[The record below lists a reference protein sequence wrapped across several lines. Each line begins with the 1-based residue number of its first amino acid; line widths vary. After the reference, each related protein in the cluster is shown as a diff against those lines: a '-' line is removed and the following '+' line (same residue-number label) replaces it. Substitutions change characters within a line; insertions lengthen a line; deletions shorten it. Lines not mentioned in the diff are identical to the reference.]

1 MKKTILLSLMAS
13 SLLAEDDGVFM
24 SVGYQIGE
32 AAQMVKNTGEIQ
44 KVSNAYENLNNL
56 LTRYNELKQTASST
70 NSSTAQA
77 VDNLKESASRLKT
90 TPNTANQAVSSAL
103 SSAVAMWQVI
113 ASNLANNS
121 LPTDKY
127 NEINT
132 ISQSLQNTLEN
143 KNTAN
148 NNITIENDY
157 EQLLTQAS
165 TIISTL
171 QSQCPGIDGGNGKP
185 WGINASGNACN
196 IFGSTFSAI
205 NSMINSAKKAAEQAR
220 RTAPE
225 GPNQQSAFN
234 SMINSAKK
242 AAEQARRTA
251 PEGPNQQSAFTDADF
266 TKNLNQVSSVINDT
280 ISYLKGDNLATIYN
294 TLQKTPDSKG
304 FHSLVSRSSYSYS
317 LNETKYSE
325 FQTTTK
331 EFGHNPFR
339 SVGLINSQSNNGAM
353 NGVGV
358 QLGYKQFFGKN
369 KFFGIR
375 YYAFFDYNHAYIKSN
390 FFNSASNVFTYGA
403 GSDLLLN
410 FINGGSDKNRKVSF
424 GIFGGI
430 ALAGTTWLNNQSAN
444 LKITNS
450 AYSAKINNTNFQFL
464 FNTGLRLQGIHHGV
478 ELGVKI
484 PTINTNYYSF
494 MGAKLAFRRLY
505 SVYFNYVLAY

>member
-13 SLLAEDDGVFM
+13 FLLAEDDGVFM

-32 AAQMVKNTGEIQ
+32 AVQQVKNTGEIQ

-56 LTRYNELKQTASST
+56 LTRYNELKQTASNT
-70 NSSTAQA
+70 DSSTAQA
-77 VDNLKESASRLKT
+77 INNLKESAKRLKT

-103 SSAVAMWQVI
+103 SSAVGMWQVI
-113 ASNLANNS
+113 ASNLANGTLS
-121 LPTDKY
+121 TSEYEKLKAT
-127 NEINT
+127 
-132 ISQSLQNTLEN
+132 SQLLQNTLEN

-148 NNITIENDY
+148 NNTTIDNDASK
-157 EQLLTQAS
+157 LLDDAK

-185 WGINASGNACN
+185 WGINANGNACN
-196 IFGSTFSAI
+196 IFGNTFNAI
-205 NSMINSAKKAAEQAR
+205 NSMIDSAKKAAEQFR
-220 RTAPE
+220 RTDPSQS
-225 GPNQQSAFN
+225 NQNHQNASPIIDDN
-234 SMINSAKK
+234 
-242 AAEQARRTA
+242 
-251 PEGPNQQSAFTDADF
+251 FTQ
-266 TKNLNQVSSVINDT
+266 NLNQVSSVIEKT

-304 FHSLVSRSSYSYS
+304 FQSLVSRSSYSYS
-317 LNETKYSE
+317 LNQTQYSQ

-358 QLGYKQFFGKN
+358 QLGYKQFFGQN

-410 FINGGSDKNRKVSF
+410 FINGGSDKNRKISF

-494 MGAKLAFRRLY
+494 MGAKLAYRRLY

>member
-13 SLLAEDDGVFM
+13 SLFAEDDGVFM

-32 AAQMVKNTGEIQ
+32 AVQQVKNTGEIQ

-56 LTRYNELKQTASST
+56 LTRYNELKQTASNT
-70 NSSTAQA
+70 DSSTTQA
-77 VDNLKESASRLKT
+77 IDNLKESASRLKT

-103 SSAVAMWQVI
+103 SSAVGMWQVI
-113 ASNLANNS
+113 ASNLAS
-121 LPTDKY
+121 GTLPTDKY
-127 NEINT
+127 NQINA
-132 ISQSLQNTLEN
+132 ISQLLQNTLEN
-143 KNTAN
+143 KNN
-148 NNITIENDY
+148 NLTIANDY
-157 EQLLTQAS
+157 EHLLTQAS
-165 TIISTL
+165 AIISTL
-171 QSQCPGIDGGNGKP
+171 QSQCPSVDGGNGKP

-196 IFGSTFSAI
+196 IFGNTFNAI
-205 NSMINSAKKAAEQAR
+205 NSMIDRAKKAAEQFR
-220 RTAPE
+220 RTDPTSQ
-225 GPNQQSAFN
+225 PNQ
-234 SMINSAKK
+234 
-242 AAEQARRTA
+242 
-251 PEGPNQQSAFTDADF
+251 PNAFTDADF
-266 TKNLNQVSSVINDT
+266 NKNLNQVSSVINDT
-280 ISYLKGDNLATIYN
+280 ISYLKGDNLETIYN
-294 TLQKTPDSKG
+294 TIQKTPGSKG

-317 LNETKYSE
+317 LNETQYSQ

-375 YYAFFDYNHAYIKSN
+375 YYGFFDYNYAYIKSN

-430 ALAGTTWLNNQSAN
+430 ALAGTTWLNSQLVN
-444 LKITNS
+444 LKTTTSIYN
-450 AYSAKINNTNFQFL
+450 AKINNTNFQFL

-494 MGAKLAFRRLY
+494 MGAKLAYRRLY

>member
-1 MKKTILLSLMAS
+1 
-13 SLLAEDDGVFM
+13 M

-32 AAQMVKNTGEIQ
+32 AVQQVKNTGEIQ

-56 LTRYNELKQTASST
+56 LTRYNELKQTASNT
-70 NSSTAQA
+70 DSSTAQA
-77 VDNLKESASRLKT
+77 IDNLKESANRLKT
-90 TPNTANQAVSSAL
+90 TPNSANQAVSSAL

-121 LPTDKY
+121 LPTNEY
-127 NEINT
+127 NKINA

-148 NNITIENDY
+148 NNTTIENDY
-157 EQLLTQAS
+157 DHLLTQAS
-165 TIISTL
+165 TIINTL

-196 IFGSTFSAI
+196 IFGNTFSAI
-205 NSMINSAKKAAEQAR
+205 NSMIDSAKKAAKQFR
-220 RTAPE
+220 RTDPSQ
-225 GPNQQSAFN
+225 PNQ
-234 SMINSAKK
+234 
-242 AAEQARRTA
+242 
-251 PEGPNQQSAFTDADF
+251 PNTFTDADF
-266 TKNLNQVSSVINDT
+266 NKNLNQVSSVINDT
-280 ISYLKGDNLATIYN
+280 ISYLKGENLATIYN
-294 TLQKTPDSKG
+294 TLQKTPGSKG
-304 FHSLVSRSSYSYS
+304 FQSLVSRSSYSYS
-317 LNETKYSE
+317 LNETQYSE

-331 EFGHNPFR
+331 EFGNNPFR

-410 FINGGSDKNRKVSF
+410 LINGGSNQNRKISF

-430 ALAGTTWLNNQSAN
+430 ALAGTTWLNSQFVN
-444 LKITNS
+444 LKTTTSIYN
-450 AYSAKINNTNFQFL
+450 AKINNTNFQFL

>member
-1 MKKTILLSLMAS
+1 MKKTILLPLMAS
-13 SLLAEDDGVFM
+13 SLLAENDGVFM

-32 AAQMVKNTGEIQ
+32 AVQQVKNTGEIQ

-56 LTRYNELKQTASST
+56 LTRYNELKQTASNT
-70 NSSTAQA
+70 DSSTTQA
-77 VDNLKESASRLKT
+77 IDNLKESASRLKT
-90 TPNTANQAVSSAL
+90 TPNSANQAVSQAL
-103 SSAVAMWQVI
+103 SSAVGMWQVI

-121 LPTDKY
+121 LSTSEY
-127 NEINT
+127 NKINA
-132 ISQSLQNTLEN
+132 ISQLLQNTLEN
-143 KNTAN
+143 KDN
-148 NNITIENDY
+148 NLTIANDY
-157 EQLLTQAS
+157 DQLLTQAS

-185 WGINASGNACN
+185 WGINASGNACA
-196 IFGSTFSAI
+196 IFGNTFNAI
-205 NSMINSAKKAAEQAR
+205 NSMIDSAKKAAEQAR
-220 RTAPE
+220 RTDPE
-225 GPNQQSAFN
+225 NPNQ
-234 SMINSAKK
+234 
-242 AAEQARRTA
+242 
-251 PEGPNQQSAFTDADF
+251 PNAFTNADF
-266 TKNLNQVSSVINDT
+266 NKNLNQVSSVINDT
-280 ISYLKGDNLATIYN
+280 ISYLKGDNLETIYN
-294 TLQKTPDSKG
+294 TLQKTPNSKG

-317 LNETKYSE
+317 LNETQYSQ

-410 FINGGSDKNRKVSF
+410 FINGGSDKNRKISF

-430 ALAGTTWLNNQSAN
+430 ALAGTTWLNSQFMN
-444 LKITNS
+444 LKTTTSIYN
-450 AYSAKINNTNFQFL
+450 AKINNTNFQFL
-464 FNTGLRLQGIHHGV
+464 FNTGLRLQGIHHGI

-494 MGAKLAFRRLY
+494 MGAKLAYRRLY

>member
-1 MKKTILLSLMAS
+1 MKKTILLSLMVS
-13 SLLAEDDGVFM
+13 SLLAENDGVFM

-32 AAQMVKNTGEIQ
+32 AVQQVKNTGEIQ

-56 LTRYNELKQTASST
+56 LTRYNELKQTASNT
-70 NSSTAQA
+70 DSSTAQA
-77 VDNLKESASRLKT
+77 IDNLKESASRLKT
-90 TPNTANQAVSSAL
+90 TPNSANQAVSSAL
-103 SSAVAMWQVI
+103 SSAVGMWQVI

-127 NEINT
+127 NEINA
-132 ISQSLQNTLEN
+132 ISQLLQNTLE
-143 KNTAN
+143 KNN
-148 NNITIENDY
+148 DLKIENDY
-157 EQLLTQAS
+157 DQLLTQAS
-165 TIISTL
+165 TIITTL

-185 WGINASGNACN
+185 WGINASGNACA
-196 IFGSTFSAI
+196 IFGNTFNAI
-205 NSMINSAKKAAEQAR
+205 NSMISSAKKAAADAR

-225 GPNQQSAFN
+225 GPNQPSAFN
-234 SMINSAKK
+234 N
-242 AAEQARRTA
+242 
-251 PEGPNQQSAFTDADF
+251 ADF
-266 TKNLNQVSSVINDT
+266 NKNLNQVSSVINDT
-280 ISYLKGDNLATIYN
+280 ISYLKGDNLETIYN

-317 LNETKYSE
+317 LNETQYSQ

-430 ALAGTTWLNNQSAN
+430 ALAGTTWLNSQLVN
-444 LKITNS
+444 LKTTTSIYN
-450 AYSAKINNTNFQFL
+450 AKINNTNFQFL

-494 MGAKLAFRRLY
+494 MGAKLAYRRLY

>member
-13 SLLAEDDGVFM
+13 SLLAENDGVFM

-32 AAQMVKNTGEIQ
+32 AVQQVKNTGEIQ

-56 LTRYNELKQTASST
+56 LTRYNELKQTASNT
-70 NSSTAQA
+70 DSSTAQA
-77 VDNLKESASRLKT
+77 IDNLKESANRLKT

-103 SSAVAMWQVI
+103 SSAVGMWQVV
-113 ASNLANNS
+113 ASNLAS
-121 LPTDKY
+121 GALPTDKY
-127 NEINT
+127 NQINA
-132 ISQSLQNTLEN
+132 ISQLLQNTLEN
-143 KNTAN
+143 KNN
-148 NNITIENDY
+148 DLKIENDY
-157 EQLLTQAS
+157 EHLLTQAS
-165 TIISTL
+165 TIINTL

-185 WGINASGNACN
+185 WGINASGNACA
-196 IFGSTFSAI
+196 IFGNTFSAI
-205 NSMINSAKKAAEQAR
+205 NSMIDSAKKAAEESR
-220 RTAPE
+220 RTSPE
-225 GPNQQSAFN
+225 GPNQ
-234 SMINSAKK
+234 
-242 AAEQARRTA
+242 
-251 PEGPNQQSAFTDADF
+251 PNAFTNADF
-266 TKNLNQVSSVINDT
+266 NKNLNQVSSVINDT

-304 FHSLVSRSSYSYS
+304 FQSLVSRSSYSYS
-317 LNETKYSE
+317 LNETQYSQ

-430 ALAGTTWLNNQSAN
+430 ALAGTTWLNSQFMN
-444 LKITNS
+444 LKTTTSIYN
-450 AYSAKINNTNFQFL
+450 AKINNTNFQFL

-494 MGAKLAFRRLY
+494 MGAKLAYRRLY

>member
-13 SLLAEDDGVFM
+13 SLLAENDGVFM

-32 AAQMVKNTGEIQ
+32 AVQQVKNTGEIQ

-56 LTRYNELKQTASST
+56 LTRYNELKQTASNT

-77 VDNLKESASRLKT
+77 INNLKESASRLKT
-90 TPNTANQAVSSAL
+90 TPNSANQAVFSAL
-103 SSAVAMWQVI
+103 SSAVGMWQVI

-121 LPTDKY
+121 LSTDKY
-127 NEINT
+127 NQINA
-132 ISQSLQNTLEN
+132 ISQLLQNTLEN
-143 KNTAN
+143 KNN
-148 NNITIENDY
+148 DLKIENDY
-157 EQLLTQAS
+157 DHLLGQAS
-165 TIISTL
+165 TIITTL

-185 WGINASGNACN
+185 WGINASGNACT
-196 IFGSTFSAI
+196 IFGNTFNAI
-205 NSMINSAKKAAEQAR
+205 TSMIDSAKKAAAESR
-220 RTAPE
+220 RTDPSQGA
-225 GPNQQSAFN
+225 NQ
-234 SMINSAKK
+234 
-242 AAEQARRTA
+242 
-251 PEGPNQQSAFTDADF
+251 PSAFTNADF

-317 LNETKYSE
+317 LNETQYSE

-430 ALAGTTWLNNQSAN
+430 ALAGTTWLNSQFMN
-444 LKITNS
+444 LKTTTS
-450 AYSAKINNTNFQFL
+450 AYNAKINNTNFQFL

>member
-13 SLLAEDDGVFM
+13 SLLAENDGVFM

-32 AAQMVKNTGEIQ
+32 AVQQVKNTGEIQ

-56 LTRYNELKQTASST
+56 LTRYNELKQTASNT
-70 NSSTAQA
+70 NSSTTQA
-77 VDNLKESASRLKT
+77 IDNLKESASRLKT

-103 SSAVAMWQVI
+103 SSAVGMWQVV

-121 LPTDKY
+121 LSTSEY
-127 NEINT
+127 NKINA
-132 ISQSLQNTLEN
+132 ISQLLQNTLEN
-143 KNTAN
+143 KNN
-148 NNITIENDY
+148 ELTIGNDY
-157 EQLLTQAS
+157 DQLLTQAS
-165 TIISTL
+165 TIINTL

-185 WGINASGNACN
+185 WGINASGNACA
-196 IFGSTFSAI
+196 IFGNTFNAI
-205 NSMINSAKKAAEQAR
+205 NSMIDSAKKAAADAR
-220 RTAPE
+220 RTDQSQ
-225 GPNQQSAFN
+225 PNQ
-234 SMINSAKK
+234 
-242 AAEQARRTA
+242 
-251 PEGPNQQSAFTDADF
+251 PNAFTNADF
-266 TKNLNQVSSVINDT
+266 NKNLNQVSSVINDT
-280 ISYLKGDNLATIYN
+280 ISYLKGDNLETIYN
-294 TLQKTPDSKG
+294 TIQKTPGSKG
-304 FHSLVSRSSYSYS
+304 FQSLVSRSSYSYS
-317 LNETKYSE
+317 LNETQYSQ

-464 FNTGLRLQGIHHGV
+464 FNTGLRLQGIHHGI

-494 MGAKLAFRRLY
+494 MGAKLAYRRLY
-505 SVYFNYVLAY
+505 SLYLNYVLAY

>member
-1 MKKTILLSLMAS
+1 MKKTILLSLMIS
-13 SLLAEDDGVFM
+13 SLFAEDDGAYM

-32 AAQMVKNTGEIQ
+32 AVQQVKNTGEIQ

-56 LTRYNELKQTASST
+56 LTRYNELKQTASNTDSST
-70 NSSTAQA
+70 NQA
-77 VDNLKESASRLKT
+77 IDNLKESASRLKT
-90 TPNTANQAVSSAL
+90 TPNSTNQAVSSAL
-103 SSAVAMWQVI
+103 SSAVGMWQVI

-121 LPTDKY
+121 LSTSEYEKLKA
-127 NEINT
+127 T
-132 ISQSLQNTLEN
+132 SQLLQNTLEN
-143 KNTAN
+143 KNN
-148 NNITIENDY
+148 DLKIENDY
-157 EQLLTQAS
+157 DQLLTQAS

-185 WGINASGNACN
+185 WGINASGNACT
-196 IFGSTFSAI
+196 IFGSTFNAI
-205 NSMINSAKKAAEQAR
+205 NSMIDSAKKAAEQAR
-220 RTAPE
+220 RTDPE
-225 GPNQQSAFN
+225 GPNQPSAFN
-234 SMINSAKK
+234 N
-242 AAEQARRTA
+242 
-251 PEGPNQQSAFTDADF
+251 ADF

-317 LNETKYSE
+317 LNETQYSQ

-375 YYAFFDYNHAYIKSN
+375 YYGFFDYNYAYIKSN

-464 FNTGLRLQGIHHGV
+464 FNTGLRLQGIHHGI

-494 MGAKLAFRRLY
+494 MGAKLAYRRLY
-505 SVYFNYVLAY
+505 SLYLNYVLAY

>member
-1 MKKTILLSLMAS
+1 MKKTVLLSLMAS
-13 SLLAEDDGVFM
+13 SLFAEDDGAYM

-32 AAQMVKNTGEIQ
+32 AVQQVKNTGEIQ

-56 LTRYNELKQTASST
+56 LTRYNELKQTASNT
-70 NSSTAQA
+70 DSSTTQA
-77 VDNLKESASRLKT
+77 INNLKESASRLKT
-90 TPNTANQAVSSAL
+90 TPNSANQAVSSAL
-103 SSAVAMWQVI
+103 SSAVGMWQVI
-113 ASNLANNS
+113 ASNLAS
-121 LPTDKY
+121 GTLPTDKY
-127 NEINT
+127 NQINA
-132 ISQSLQNTLEN
+132 ISQLLQNTLEN
-143 KNTAN
+143 KNN
-148 NNITIENDY
+148 NLTIANDY
-157 EQLLTQAS
+157 EHLLSQAK
-165 TIISTL
+165 TIINTL

-196 IFGSTFSAI
+196 IFGNTFNAI
-205 NSMINSAKKAAEQAR
+205 NSMIDSAKKAAEEFR
-220 RTAPE
+220 RTDPSQGA
-225 GPNQQSAFN
+225 NQ
-234 SMINSAKK
+234 
-242 AAEQARRTA
+242 
-251 PEGPNQQSAFTDADF
+251 PSAFTNADF
-266 TKNLNQVSSVINDT
+266 NKNLNQVSSVINDT
-280 ISYLKGDNLATIYN
+280 ISYLKGDNLETIYN
-294 TLQKTPDSKG
+294 TLQKTPNSKG
-304 FHSLVSRSSYSYS
+304 FQSLVSRSSYSYS
-317 LNETKYSE
+317 LNETQYSQ

-430 ALAGTTWLNNQSAN
+430 ALAGTTWLNSQFMN
-444 LKITNS
+444 LKTTTSIYN
-450 AYSAKINNTNFQFL
+450 AKINNTNFQFL

-494 MGAKLAFRRLY
+494 MGAKLAYRRLY

>member
-13 SLLAEDDGVFM
+13 SLFAEDDGAYM

-56 LTRYNELKQTASST
+56 LTRYNELKQTASNT
-70 NSSTAQA
+70 DSSTAQA
-77 VDNLKESASRLKT
+77 IDNLKESASRLKT

-103 SSAVAMWQVI
+103 SSAVGMWQVI
-113 ASNLANNS
+113 ASNLAS
-121 LPTDKY
+121 GTLPTDKY
-127 NEINT
+127 NQINA
-132 ISQSLQNTLEN
+132 ISQLLQNTLEN
-143 KNTAN
+143 KNN
-148 NNITIENDY
+148 DLKIDNDY
-157 EQLLTQAS
+157 DHLLTQAS
-165 TIISTL
+165 IIINTL

-196 IFGSTFSAI
+196 IFGNTFNAI
-205 NSMINSAKKAAEQAR
+205 TSMIDSAKKAAADAR

-234 SMINSAKK
+234 N
-242 AAEQARRTA
+242 
-251 PEGPNQQSAFTDADF
+251 ADF

-280 ISYLKGDNLATIYN
+280 ISYLKGDNLETIYN
-294 TLQKTPDSKG
+294 TIQKTPNSKG
-304 FHSLVSRSSYSYS
+304 FQSLVSRSSYSYS
-317 LNETKYSE
+317 LNETQYSQ

-375 YYAFFDYNHAYIKSN
+375 YYGFFDYNYAYIKSN
-390 FFNSASNVFTYGA
+390 FFNSASNVFTYGV

-410 FINGGSDKNRKVSF
+410 FINGGSDRNRKVSF

-450 AYSAKINNTNFQFL
+450 TYSAKINNTNFQFL

-494 MGAKLAFRRLY
+494 MGAKLAYRRLY
-505 SVYFNYVLAY
+505 SLYLNYVLAY

>member
-1 MKKTILLSLMAS
+1 MKKTILLPLMVS
-13 SLLAEDDGVFM
+13 SLLAENDGVFM

-32 AAQMVKNTGEIQ
+32 AVQQVKNTGEIQ

-56 LTRYNELKQTASST
+56 LTRYNELKQTASNT

-77 VDNLKESASRLKT
+77 IDNLKESASRLKT
-90 TPNTANQAVSSAL
+90 TPNSANQAVSSAL
-103 SSAVAMWQVI
+103 SSAVGMWQVI
-113 ASNLANNS
+113 ASNLAS
-121 LPTDKY
+121 GTLPTNEYDK
-127 NEINT
+127 INA
-132 ISQSLQNTLEN
+132 ISQLLQNTLEN

-148 NNITIENDY
+148 NNTTIDNDASK
-157 EQLLTQAS
+157 LLDDAK

-196 IFGSTFSAI
+196 IFGNTFNAI
-205 NSMINSAKKAAEQAR
+205 NSMIDSAKKAAAEAR

-225 GPNQQSAFN
+225 GPNQ
-234 SMINSAKK
+234 
-242 AAEQARRTA
+242 
-251 PEGPNQQSAFTDADF
+251 PSAFTNADF
-266 TKNLNQVSSVINDT
+266 NKNLNQVSSVINNT
-280 ISYLKGDNLATIYN
+280 ISYLKGDNLETIYN

-317 LNETKYSE
+317 LNETQYSQ

-339 SVGLINSQSNNGAM
+339 SVGLINSQINNGAM

-494 MGAKLAFRRLY
+494 MGAKLAYRRLY

>member
-13 SLLAEDDGVFM
+13 SLLAENDGVFM

-32 AAQMVKNTGEIQ
+32 AVQQVKNTGEIQ

-56 LTRYNELKQTASST
+56 LTRYNELKQTASNT
-70 NSSTAQA
+70 NSSTTQA
-77 VDNLKESASRLKT
+77 IDNLKESASRLKT
-90 TPNTANQAVSSAL
+90 TPNSANQAVSSAL
-103 SSAVAMWQVI
+103 SSAVGMWQVI
-113 ASNLANNS
+113 ASNLAS
-121 LPTDKY
+121 GTLPTSEYDK
-127 NEINT
+127 INA
-132 ISQSLQNTLEN
+132 ISQLLQNTLEN

-148 NNITIENDY
+148 NNTTIDNDY
-157 EQLLTQAS
+157 EHLLTQAS

-185 WGINASGNACN
+185 WGINASGNACT
-196 IFGSTFSAI
+196 IFGSTFNAI
-205 NSMINSAKKAAEQAR
+205 NSMINSAKEAAEQAR

-225 GPNQQSAFN
+225 GPNQ
-234 SMINSAKK
+234 
-242 AAEQARRTA
+242 
-251 PEGPNQQSAFTDADF
+251 PSAFTNADF
-266 TKNLNQVSSVINDT
+266 TKNLNQVSSVIDDT

-317 LNETKYSE
+317 LNETQYSQ

-444 LKITNS
+444 LKTTTSIYN
-450 AYSAKINNTNFQFL
+450 AKINNTNFQFL

-494 MGAKLAFRRLY
+494 MGAKLAYRRLY
-505 SVYFNYVLAY
+505 SLYLNYVLAY

>member
-13 SLLAEDDGVFM
+13 SLLAENDGVFM

-32 AAQMVKNTGEIQ
+32 AVQQVKNTGEIQ

-56 LTRYNELKQTASST
+56 LTRYNELKQTASNT

-77 VDNLKESASRLKT
+77 IDNLKESASRLKT

-103 SSAVAMWQVI
+103 SSAVGMWQVV
-113 ASNLANNS
+113 ASNLAS
-121 LPTDKY
+121 GTLSTSEY
-127 NEINT
+127 NKINA
-132 ISQSLQNTLEN
+132 ISQLLQNTLEN
-143 KNTAN
+143 KNN
-148 NNITIENDY
+148 NLTIANDY
-157 EQLLTQAS
+157 DQLLTQAS
-165 TIISTL
+165 TIINTL
-171 QSQCPGIDGGNGKP
+171 QTQCPGIDGGNGKP
-185 WGINASGNACN
+185 WGINASGNACT
-196 IFGSTFSAI
+196 IFGNTFSTI
-205 NSMINSAKKAAEQAR
+205 NSMIDSAKKAAADAR
-220 RTAPE
+220 RTSPE
-225 GPNQQSAFN
+225 NPNQQN
-234 SMINSAKK
+234 
-242 AAEQARRTA
+242 
-251 PEGPNQQSAFTDADF
+251 AFTNADF
-266 TKNLNQVSSVINDT
+266 NKNLNQVSSVINDT

-317 LNETKYSE
+317 LNETQYSQ

-375 YYAFFDYNHAYIKSN
+375 YYGFFDYNHAYIKSN

-494 MGAKLAFRRLY
+494 MGAKLAYRRLY

>member
-1 MKKTILLSLMAS
+1 MKKTILLSLIYMAS

-44 KVSNAYENLNNL
+44 KISNAYENLNNL
-56 LTRYNELKQTASST
+56 LTRYNELKQTASNT

-77 VDNLKESASRLKT
+77 IDNLKESASRLKT
-90 TPNTANQAVSSAL
+90 APNTANQAVSSAL
-103 SSAVAMWQVI
+103 SSAVGMWQVI
-113 ASNLANNS
+113 ASNLANGT
-121 LPTDKY
+121 LPTSEYDK
-127 NEINT
+127 INT

-148 NNITIENDY
+148 NNTTIENDY

-165 TIISTL
+165 TIINTL
-171 QSQCPGIDGGNGKP
+171 QSQCPKIDGGNGKP

-196 IFGSTFSAI
+196 IFGNTFNAI
-205 NSMINSAKKAAEQAR
+205 TNMIDSAKKAATKSR
-220 RTAPE
+220 RTDPE
-225 GPNQQSAFN
+225 NPNKQNTFTNTDFN
-234 SMINSAKK
+234 
-242 AAEQARRTA
+242 
-251 PEGPNQQSAFTDADF
+251 
-266 TKNLNQVSSVINDT
+266 KNLNQVSSVINNT
-280 ISYLKGDNLATIYN
+280 ISYLKGENLETIYN
-294 TLQKTPDSKG
+294 TLQKTPGSKG
-304 FHSLVSRSSYSYS
+304 FQSLVSRSSYSYS
-317 LNETKYSE
+317 LNETQYSE

-410 FINGGSDKNRKVSF
+410 FINGGSNQNRKISF

-430 ALAGTTWLNNQSAN
+430 ALAGTTWLNSQSVN
-444 LKITNS
+444 LKTTTSIYN
-450 AYSAKINNTNFQFL
+450 AKINNTNFQFL

>member
-44 KVSNAYENLNNL
+44 KISNAYENLNNL
-56 LTRYNELKQTASST
+56 LTRYNELKQTASNT
-70 NSSTAQA
+70 DSSTAQA
-77 VDNLKESASRLKT
+77 INNLKESANRLKT

-113 ASNLANNS
+113 ASNLANGTLS
-121 LPTDKY
+121 TSEY
-127 NEINT
+127 NKINA
-132 ISQSLQNTLEN
+132 ISQLLQNTLEN

-148 NNITIENDY
+148 NNTTIENDY
-157 EQLLTQAS
+157 DQLLTQAS

-171 QSQCPGIDGGNGKP
+171 QSQCPSVDGGNGKP

-196 IFGSTFSAI
+196 IFGNTFNAI
-205 NSMINSAKKAAEQAR
+205 TSMIDSAKKAAAESR
-220 RTAPE
+220 RTNDPSQ
-225 GPNQQSAFN
+225 G
-234 SMINSAKK
+234 
-242 AAEQARRTA
+242 T
-251 PEGPNQQSAFTDADF
+251 NQQSAFTDANF

-280 ISYLKGDNLATIYN
+280 ISYLKGENLETIYN
-294 TLQKTPDSKG
+294 TLQKTPGSKG
-304 FHSLVSRSSYSYS
+304 FQSLVSRSSYSYS

-331 EFGHNPFR
+331 EFGNNPFR

-430 ALAGTTWLNNQSAN
+430 ALAGTTWLNSQFMN
-444 LKITNS
+444 LKTTTSIYN
-450 AYSAKINNTNFQFL
+450 AKINNTNFQFL

>member
-1 MKKTILLSLMAS
+1 MKKTILLSLMVS
-13 SLLAEDDGVFM
+13 SLLAENDGVFM

-32 AAQMVKNTGEIQ
+32 AVQQVKNTGEIQ

-56 LTRYNELKQTASST
+56 LTRYNELKQTASNT
-70 NSSTAQA
+70 DSSTAQA
-77 VDNLKESASRLKT
+77 IDNLKESASRLKT
-90 TPNTANQAVSSAL
+90 TPNSANQAVSSAL
-103 SSAVAMWQVI
+103 SSAVGMWQVI

-127 NEINT
+127 NEINA
-132 ISQSLQNTLEN
+132 ISQLLQNTLE
-143 KNTAN
+143 KNN
-148 NNITIENDY
+148 DLKIENDY
-157 EQLLTQAS
+157 DQLLTQAS
-165 TIISTL
+165 TIITTL

-185 WGINASGNACN
+185 WGINASGNACA
-196 IFGSTFSAI
+196 IFGNTFNAI
-205 NSMINSAKKAAEQAR
+205 NSMISSAKKAAADAR

-225 GPNQQSAFN
+225 SPSQPSAFN
-234 SMINSAKK
+234 N
-242 AAEQARRTA
+242 
-251 PEGPNQQSAFTDADF
+251 ADF
-266 TKNLNQVSSVINDT
+266 NKNLNQVSSVINDT

-317 LNETKYSE
+317 LNETQYSE

-430 ALAGTTWLNNQSAN
+430 ALAGTTWLNSQFMN
-444 LKITNS
+444 LKTTTSIYN
-450 AYSAKINNTNFQFL
+450 AKINNTNFQFL
-464 FNTGLRLQGIHHGV
+464 FNTGLRLQGIHHGI

-494 MGAKLAFRRLY
+494 MGAKLAYRRLY

>member
-1 MKKTILLSLMAS
+1 MKKTILLSLMVS
-13 SLLAEDDGVFM
+13 SLLAENDGVFM

-32 AAQMVKNTGEIQ
+32 AVQQVKNTGEIQ

-56 LTRYNELKQTASST
+56 LTRYNELKQTASNT
-70 NSSTAQA
+70 NSSTTQA
-77 VDNLKESASRLKT
+77 IDNLKESASRLKT
-90 TPNTANQAVSSAL
+90 TPNSANQAVSSAL
-103 SSAVAMWQVI
+103 SSAVGMWQVI
-113 ASNLANNS
+113 ASNLAS
-121 LPTDKY
+121 GTLPTNEYDK
-127 NEINT
+127 INA
-132 ISQSLQNTLEN
+132 ISQLLQNTLEN
-143 KNTAN
+143 KNN
-148 NNITIENDY
+148 NLTIANDY
-157 EQLLTQAS
+157 DQLLTQAS
-165 TIISTL
+165 TIITTL

-196 IFGSTFSAI
+196 IFGNTFNAI
-205 NSMINSAKKAAEQAR
+205 NSMISSAKEAAAEAR

-225 GPNQQSAFN
+225 GPNQPSVFAN
-234 SMINSAKK
+234 
-242 AAEQARRTA
+242 
-251 PEGPNQQSAFTDADF
+251 ADF
-266 TKNLNQVSSVINDT
+266 NKNLNQVSSVINDT

-317 LNETKYSE
+317 LNETQYSE

-410 FINGGSDKNRKVSF
+410 FINGGSDKNRKISF

-430 ALAGTTWLNNQSAN
+430 ALAGTTWLNSQSAN

-494 MGAKLAFRRLY
+494 MGAKLAYRRLY

>member
-13 SLLAEDDGVFM
+13 SLFAENDGVFM

-32 AAQMVKNTGEIQ
+32 AVQQVKNTGEIQ

-56 LTRYNELKQTASST
+56 LTRYNELKQTASNT
-70 NSSTAQA
+70 NSSTTQA
-77 VDNLKESASRLKT
+77 IDNLKESASRLKT

-103 SSAVAMWQVI
+103 SSAVGMWQVI

-121 LPTDKY
+121 LSTSEYDK
-127 NEINT
+127 INA
-132 ISQSLQNTLEN
+132 ISQLLQNTLEN
-143 KNTAN
+143 KNN
-148 NNITIENDY
+148 DLKIENDY
-157 EQLLTQAS
+157 DQLLTQAS
-165 TIISTL
+165 TIITTL

-185 WGINASGNACN
+185 WGINASGNACA
-196 IFGSTFSAI
+196 IFGNTFNAI

-225 GPNQQSAFN
+225 GPNQQSAFTN
-234 SMINSAKK
+234 
-242 AAEQARRTA
+242 
-251 PEGPNQQSAFTDADF
+251 PDF

-280 ISYLKGDNLATIYN
+280 ISYLKGDNLETIYN

-304 FHSLVSRSSYSYS
+304 FQSLVSRSSYSYS
-317 LNETKYSE
+317 LNETQYSQ

-339 SVGLINSQSNNGAM
+339 SVGLINSQINNGAM

-410 FINGGSDKNRKVSF
+410 FINGGSDKNRKISF

-430 ALAGTTWLNNQSAN
+430 ALAGTTWLNSQFMN
-444 LKITNS
+444 LKTTTSIYN
-450 AYSAKINNTNFQFL
+450 AKINNTNFQFL

-494 MGAKLAFRRLY
+494 MGAKLAYRRLY

>member
-56 LTRYNELKQTASST
+56 LTRYNELKQTASNT

-77 VDNLKESASRLKT
+77 IDNLKESANRLKT

-113 ASNLANNS
+113 ASNLANGT
-121 LPTDKY
+121 LPTNKY

-148 NNITIENDY
+148 NNTTIENDY
-157 EQLLTQAS
+157 DQLLTQAS
-165 TIISTL
+165 TIINTL

-196 IFGSTFSAI
+196 IFGNTFNAI
-205 NSMINSAKKAAEQAR
+205 TSMINSAKEAAAQSR
-220 RTAPE
+220 RTDP
-225 GPNQQSAFN
+225 GNPNKQNTFTNTDFN
-234 SMINSAKK
+234 
-242 AAEQARRTA
+242 
-251 PEGPNQQSAFTDADF
+251 
-266 TKNLNQVSSVINDT
+266 KNLNQVSSVINDT
-280 ISYLKGDNLATIYN
+280 ISYLKGENLATIYN
-294 TLQKTPDSKG
+294 TLQKTPGSKG
-304 FHSLVSRSSYSYS
+304 FQSLVSRSSYSYS
-317 LNETKYSE
+317 LNETQYSE

-331 EFGHNPFR
+331 EFGNNPFR

-410 FINGGSDKNRKVSF
+410 FINGGSDKNRKISF

-430 ALAGTTWLNNQSAN
+430 ALAGTTWLNSQSAN

-450 AYSAKINNTNFQFL
+450 AYNAKINNTNFQFL

>member
-1 MKKTILLSLMAS
+1 MKKTILLPLMAS
-13 SLLAEDDGVFM
+13 SLLAENDGVFM

-32 AAQMVKNTGEIQ
+32 AVQQVKNTGEIQ

-56 LTRYNELKQTASST
+56 LTRYNELKQTASNT
-70 NSSTAQA
+70 NSSTTQA
-77 VDNLKESASRLKT
+77 INNLKESASRLKT

-113 ASNLANNS
+113 ASNLANGTLS
-121 LPTDKY
+121 TSEY
-127 NEINT
+127 NKINA
-132 ISQSLQNTLEN
+132 ISQLLQNTLEN
-143 KNTAN
+143 KNN
-148 NNITIENDY
+148 NLKIENDY
-157 EQLLTQAS
+157 DQLLTQAS

-171 QSQCPGIDGGNGKP
+171 QSQCPMIDGGNGKP
-185 WGINASGNACN
+185 WGINATGNACN
-196 IFGSTFSAI
+196 IFGNTFNAI
-205 NSMINSAKKAAEQAR
+205 TSMINSAKEAAAQSR
-220 RTAPE
+220 RTDPE
-225 GPNQQSAFN
+225 NPNKQNTFTNTDFN
-234 SMINSAKK
+234 
-242 AAEQARRTA
+242 
-251 PEGPNQQSAFTDADF
+251 
-266 TKNLNQVSSVINDT
+266 KNLNQVSSVINDT
-280 ISYLKGDNLATIYN
+280 ISYLKGGNLATIYN
-294 TLQKTPDSKG
+294 TLQKTPGSKG
-304 FHSLVSRSSYSYS
+304 FQGLVSRSSYSYS
-317 LNETKYSE
+317 LNETKYSQ

-331 EFGHNPFR
+331 EFGNNPFR

-410 FINGGSDKNRKVSF
+410 FINGGSNQNRKVSF

-444 LKITNS
+444 LKTTTSIYN
-450 AYSAKINNTNFQFL
+450 AKINNTNFQFL

-494 MGAKLAFRRLY
+494 MGAKLAYRRLY

>member
-32 AAQMVKNTGEIQ
+32 AVQMVKNTGEIQ

-56 LTRYNELKQTASST
+56 LTRYNELKQTASNT
-70 NSSTAQA
+70 DSSTAQA
-77 VDNLKESASRLKT
+77 IDNLKESASRLKT
-90 TPNTANQAVSSAL
+90 TPNSANQAVSSAL

-121 LPTDKY
+121 LPT
-127 NEINT
+127 NEYEKLKA

-143 KNTAN
+143 KNN
-148 NNITIENDY
+148 NLTIENDY
-157 EQLLTQAS
+157 AQLLTQAS

-196 IFGSTFSAI
+196 IFGNTFSAI
-205 NSMINSAKKAAEQAR
+205 TSMINSAKKAAEQSR
-220 RTAPE
+220 RTDPE
-225 GPNQQSAFN
+225 NLNQPNTFTNANFN
-234 SMINSAKK
+234 
-242 AAEQARRTA
+242 
-251 PEGPNQQSAFTDADF
+251 
-266 TKNLNQVSSVINDT
+266 KNLNEVSSVINDT

-304 FHSLVSRSSYSYS
+304 FQSLVSRSSYSYS
-317 LNETKYSE
+317 LNETQYSE

-410 FINGGSDKNRKVSF
+410 FINGGSNQNRKISF

-430 ALAGTTWLNNQSAN
+430 ALAGTTWLNSQFVN
-444 LKITNS
+444 LKTTTSIYN
-450 AYSAKINNTNFQFL
+450 AKINNTNFQFL

-494 MGAKLAFRRLY
+494 MGAKLAYRRLY

>member
-1 MKKTILLSLMAS
+1 MKKTILLSLMVS
-13 SLLAEDDGVFM
+13 SLLAENDGVFM

-56 LTRYNELKQTASST
+56 LTRYNELKQTASNT

-77 VDNLKESASRLKT
+77 INNLKESANRLKT

-121 LPTDKY
+121 LPTSEY
-127 NEINT
+127 NKINA
-132 ISQSLQNTLEN
+132 ISQLLQNTLEN

-148 NNITIENDY
+148 NNTTIENDY

-165 TIISTL
+165 TIINTL
-171 QSQCPGIDGGNGKP
+171 QSQCPKIDGGNGKP

-196 IFGSTFSAI
+196 IFGNTFNAI
-205 NSMINSAKKAAEQAR
+205 TSMIDSAKKAAAESR
-220 RTAPE
+220 RTNDPSQ
-225 GPNQQSAFN
+225 G
-234 SMINSAKK
+234 
-242 AAEQARRTA
+242 T
-251 PEGPNQQSAFTDADF
+251 NQQSAFTDANF

-280 ISYLKGDNLATIYN
+280 ISYLKGENLATIYN
-294 TLQKTPDSKG
+294 TLQKTPGSKG
-304 FHSLVSRSSYSYS
+304 FQGLVSRSSYSYS
-317 LNETKYSE
+317 LNETQYSE

-331 EFGHNPFR
+331 EFGNNPFR

-410 FINGGSDKNRKVSF
+410 FINGGSDKNRKISF

-430 ALAGTTWLNNQSAN
+430 ALAGTTWLNSQFVN
-444 LKITNS
+444 LKTTTSIYN
-450 AYSAKINNTNFQFL
+450 AKINNTNFQFL

>member
-56 LTRYNELKQTASST
+56 LTRYSELKQTASNT
-70 NSSTAQA
+70 DSSTAQA
-77 VDNLKESASRLKT
+77 IDNLKESASRLKT
-90 TPNTANQAVSSAL
+90 TPNSANQAVSQAL
-103 SSAVAMWQVI
+103 SSAVGMWQVI

-121 LPTDKY
+121 LSTSEY
-127 NEINT
+127 NKINA
-132 ISQSLQNTLEN
+132 ISQLLQNTLEN
-143 KNTAN
+143 KNN
-148 NNITIENDY
+148 ELTIGNDY
-157 EQLLTQAS
+157 EHLLGQAS
-165 TIISTL
+165 TIINTL
-171 QSQCPGIDGGNGKP
+171 QTQCPGIDGGNGKP
-185 WGINASGNACN
+185 WGINASGNACA
-196 IFGSTFSAI
+196 IFGNTFNAI
-205 NSMINSAKKAAEQAR
+205 NSMIDSAKKAAADAR
-220 RTAPE
+220 RTSPE
-225 GPNQQSAFN
+225 SLNQ
-234 SMINSAKK
+234 
-242 AAEQARRTA
+242 
-251 PEGPNQQSAFTDADF
+251 PSAFTNADF
-266 TKNLNQVSSVINDT
+266 NKNLNQVSSVINDT
-280 ISYLKGDNLATIYN
+280 ISYLKGDNLETIYN
-294 TLQKTPDSKG
+294 TLQKTPNSKG

-317 LNETKYSE
+317 LNETQYSQ

-375 YYAFFDYNHAYIKSN
+375 YYGFFDYNYAYIKSN

-464 FNTGLRLQGIHHGV
+464 FNTGLRLQGIHHGI

-494 MGAKLAFRRLY
+494 MGAKLTYRRLY
-505 SVYFNYVLAY
+505 SVYLNYVLAY

>member
-1 MKKTILLSLMAS
+1 MKKTILLPLMAS
-13 SLLAEDDGVFM
+13 SLLAENDGAYM

-56 LTRYNELKQTASST
+56 LTRYNELKQTASNT
-70 NSSTAQA
+70 DSSTAQA
-77 VDNLKESASRLKT
+77 IDNLKESASRLKT
-90 TPNTANQAVSSAL
+90 TPNSANQAVSSAL

-148 NNITIENDY
+148 NNTTIDNDY
-157 EQLLTQAS
+157 DQLLTQAS
-165 TIISTL
+165 TIINTL
-171 QSQCPGIDGGNGKP
+171 QTQCPGIDGGNGKP

-205 NSMINSAKKAAEQAR
+205 TSMIDSAKKAAAEAR

-225 GPNQQSAFN
+225 GPNQ
-234 SMINSAKK
+234 
-242 AAEQARRTA
+242 
-251 PEGPNQQSAFTDADF
+251 PSAFTNADF

-294 TLQKTPDSKG
+294 TIQKTPGSKG

-317 LNETKYSE
+317 LNETQYSQ

-339 SVGLINSQSNNGAM
+339 SVGLINSQINNGAM

-410 FINGGSDKNRKVSF
+410 FINGGSNQNRKISF

-494 MGAKLAFRRLY
+494 MGAKLAYRRLY

>member
-1 MKKTILLSLMAS
+1 MKKTILLPLMAS
-13 SLLAEDDGVFM
+13 SLLAENDGVFM

-32 AAQMVKNTGEIQ
+32 AVQQVKNTGEIQ
-44 KVSNAYENLNNL
+44 KISNAYENLNNL
-56 LTRYNELKQTASST
+56 LTRYNELKQTASNT
-70 NSSTAQA
+70 DSSTAQA
-77 VDNLKESASRLKT
+77 IDNLKESASRLKT

-103 SSAVAMWQVI
+103 SSAVGMWQVI
-113 ASNLANNS
+113 ASNLAS
-121 LPTDKY
+121 GTLPTDKY
-127 NEINT
+127 NQINA
-132 ISQSLQNTLEN
+132 ISQLLQNTLEN
-143 KNTAN
+143 KNN
-148 NNITIENDY
+148 ELTIGNDY
-157 EQLLTQAS
+157 DQLLTQAS
-165 TIISTL
+165 TIINTL

-185 WGINASGNACN
+185 WGINASGNACT
-196 IFGSTFSAI
+196 IFGNTFNAI
-205 NSMINSAKKAAEQAR
+205 NSMISSAKKAAADAR

-225 GPNQQSAFN
+225 SPSQPSAFN
-234 SMINSAKK
+234 N
-242 AAEQARRTA
+242 
-251 PEGPNQQSAFTDADF
+251 ADF
-266 TKNLNQVSSVINDT
+266 NKNLNQVSSVINDT

-294 TLQKTPDSKG
+294 TLQKTPGSKG
-304 FHSLVSRSSYSYS
+304 FQSLVSRSSYSYS
-317 LNETKYSE
+317 LNETQYSQ

-410 FINGGSDKNRKVSF
+410 FINGGSDKNRKISF

-430 ALAGTTWLNNQSAN
+430 ALAGTTWLNSQLVN
-444 LKITNS
+444 LKTTTS

>member
-1 MKKTILLSLMAS
+1 MKKTILLSLMVS
-13 SLLAEDDGVFM
+13 SLLAENDGVFM

-32 AAQMVKNTGEIQ
+32 ATQMVKNTGEIQ

-56 LTRYNELKQTASST
+56 LTRYNELKQTASNT
-70 NSSTAQA
+70 DSSTTQA
-77 VDNLKESASRLKT
+77 INNLKESASRLKT

-103 SSAVAMWQVI
+103 SSAVGMWQVI
-113 ASNLANNS
+113 ASNLAS
-121 LPTDKY
+121 GTLPTDKY
-127 NEINT
+127 NKINA
-132 ISQSLQNTLEN
+132 ISQVLQNTLEN
-143 KNTAN
+143 KNN
-148 NNITIENDY
+148 NLTIANDY
-157 EQLLTQAS
+157 DHLLGQAK
-165 TIISTL
+165 TIINTL

-185 WGINASGNACN
+185 WGINASGNACA
-196 IFGSTFSAI
+196 IFGNTFSTI
-205 NSMINSAKKAAEQAR
+205 TSMIDSAKKAAEQAR

-225 GPNQQSAFN
+225 GPNQQSAF
-234 SMINSAKK
+234 IN
-242 AAEQARRTA
+242 
-251 PEGPNQQSAFTDADF
+251 ADF
-266 TKNLNQVSSVINDT
+266 NKNLNQVSSVIDDT

-317 LNETKYSE
+317 LNETQYSQ

-375 YYAFFDYNHAYIKSN
+375 YYGFFDYNYAYIKSN

-464 FNTGLRLQGIHHGV
+464 FNTGLRLQGIHHGI

-494 MGAKLAFRRLY
+494 MGAKLAYRRLY
-505 SVYFNYVLAY
+505 SLYLNYVLAY

>member
-13 SLLAEDDGVFM
+13 SLLAENDGVFM

-32 AAQMVKNTGEIQ
+32 AVQQVKNTGEIQ

-56 LTRYNELKQTASST
+56 LTRYNELKQTASNT
-70 NSSTAQA
+70 DSSTAQA
-77 VDNLKESASRLKT
+77 INNLKESANRLKT
-90 TPNTANQAVSSAL
+90 TPNTAKEAVSSAL

-113 ASNLANNS
+113 ASNLANGTLS
-121 LPTDKY
+121 TSEY
-127 NEINT
+127 NKINA
-132 ISQSLQNTLEN
+132 ISQLLQNTLEN

-148 NNITIENDY
+148 NNTTIDNDY
-157 EQLLTQAS
+157 DQLLTQAS
-165 TIISTL
+165 TIITTL

-196 IFGSTFSAI
+196 IFGNTFSAI
-205 NSMINSAKKAAEQAR
+205 TSMIDSAKKAAAESR
-220 RTAPE
+220 RTNDPSQ
-225 GPNQQSAFN
+225 N
-234 SMINSAKK
+234 
-242 AAEQARRTA
+242 T
-251 PEGPNQQSAFTDADF
+251 NQQSAFTDANF

-280 ISYLKGDNLATIYN
+280 ISYLKGENLATIYN
-294 TLQKTPDSKG
+294 TLQKTPGSKG
-304 FHSLVSRSSYSYS
+304 FQSLVSRSSYSYS
-317 LNETKYSE
+317 LNQTQYSE

-331 EFGHNPFR
+331 EFGLNPFR

-430 ALAGTTWLNNQSAN
+430 ALAGTTWLNSQSAN

>member
-1 MKKTILLSLMAS
+1 MKKTILLSLMVS

-44 KVSNAYENLNNL
+44 KISNAYENLNNL
-56 LTRYNELKQTASST
+56 LTRYNELKQTASNT

-77 VDNLKESASRLKT
+77 IDNLKESANRLKT

-103 SSAVAMWQVI
+103 SSAVGMWQVI

-121 LPTDKY
+121 LSASEYEKLKAT
-127 NEINT
+127 
-132 ISQSLQNTLEN
+132 SQLLQNTLN
-143 KNTAN
+143 KSNEL
-148 NNITIENDY
+148 TIGNEYD
-157 EQLLTQAS
+157 QLLTQAS
-165 TIISTL
+165 TIINTL

-196 IFGSTFSAI
+196 IFGNTFNAI
-205 NSMINSAKKAAEQAR
+205 TSMIDSAKKAAAESR
-220 RTAPE
+220 RTNDPSQ
-225 GPNQQSAFN
+225 G
-234 SMINSAKK
+234 
-242 AAEQARRTA
+242 T
-251 PEGPNQQSAFTDADF
+251 NQQSAFTNADF
-266 TKNLNQVSSVINDT
+266 NKNLNQVSSVINDT
-280 ISYLKGDNLATIYN
+280 ISYLKGENLATIYN
-294 TLQKTPDSKG
+294 TLQKTPNSKG
-304 FHSLVSRSSYSYS
+304 FQSLVSRSSYSYS

-410 FINGGSDKNRKVSF
+410 FINGGSNKNRKVSF

-430 ALAGTTWLNNQSAN
+430 ALAGTTWLNSQFVN
-444 LKITNS
+444 LKTTTSIYN
-450 AYSAKINNTNFQFL
+450 AKINNTNFQFL

>member
-13 SLLAEDDGVFM
+13 SLFAENDGVFM

-32 AAQMVKNTGEIQ
+32 AVQQVKNTGEIQ

-56 LTRYNELKQTASST
+56 LTRYNELKQTASNT
-70 NSSTAQA
+70 DSSTAQA
-77 VDNLKESASRLKT
+77 IDNLKESASRLKT
-90 TPNTANQAVSSAL
+90 TPNSANQAVSSAL

-113 ASNLANNS
+113 ASNLANGTLS
-121 LPTDKY
+121 TSEYEKLKAT
-127 NEINT
+127 
-132 ISQSLQNTLEN
+132 SQLLQNTLE
-143 KNTAN
+143 KNN
-148 NNITIENDY
+148 ELTIENDY

-165 TIISTL
+165 TIINTL
-171 QSQCPGIDGGNGKP
+171 KSQCPGIDGGNGKP

-196 IFGSTFSAI
+196 IFGNTFNAI
-205 NSMINSAKKAAEQAR
+205 TNMINSAKKAAEQFR
-220 RTAPE
+220 RTDPSQDT
-225 GPNQQSAFN
+225 NQNHQNASPVIDDN
-234 SMINSAKK
+234 
-242 AAEQARRTA
+242 
-251 PEGPNQQSAFTDADF
+251 F

-280 ISYLKGDNLATIYN
+280 ISYLKGDNLETIYN
-294 TLQKTPDSKG
+294 TLQKTPNSKG

-317 LNETKYSE
+317 LNETQYSE

-430 ALAGTTWLNNQSAN
+430 ALAGTTWLNSQLVN
-444 LKITNS
+444 LKTTTSIYN
-450 AYSAKINNTNFQFL
+450 AKINNTNFQFL

>member
-56 LTRYNELKQTASST
+56 LTRYNELKQTASNT

-77 VDNLKESASRLKT
+77 IDNLKESANRLKT
-90 TPNTANQAVSSAL
+90 TPNNANQAVSSVL

-113 ASNLANNS
+113 ASNLAS
-121 LPTDKY
+121 GTLPTDKY

-148 NNITIENDY
+148 NNTTIENDY
-157 EQLLTQAS
+157 DQLLTQAS
-165 TIISTL
+165 TIINTL
-171 QSQCPGIDGGNGKP
+171 QSQCPKIDGGNGKP

-196 IFGSTFSAI
+196 IFGNTFNAI
-205 NSMINSAKKAAEQAR
+205 TSMIDSAKEAAAQSR
-220 RTAPE
+220 RTDPE
-225 GPNQQSAFN
+225 NPNKQN
-234 SMINSAKK
+234 
-242 AAEQARRTA
+242 T
-251 PEGPNQQSAFTDADF
+251 FTNADF
-266 TKNLNQVSSVINDT
+266 NKNLNQVSSVINDT
-280 ISYLKGDNLATIYN
+280 ISYLKGENLATIYN
-294 TLQKTPDSKG
+294 TLQKTPGSKG
-304 FHSLVSRSSYSYS
+304 FQSLVSRSSYSYS
-317 LNETKYSE
+317 LNETQYSE

-410 FINGGSDKNRKVSF
+410 FINGGSNQNRKISF

-450 AYSAKINNTNFQFL
+450 AYNAKINNTNFQFL

>member
-1 MKKTILLSLMAS
+1 MKKTILLSLMVS
-13 SLLAEDDGVFM
+13 SLLAENDGVFM

-32 AAQMVKNTGEIQ
+32 AVQQVKNTGEIQ
-44 KVSNAYENLNNL
+44 KISNAYENLNNL
-56 LTRYNELKQTASST
+56 LTRYNELKQTASNT
-70 NSSTAQA
+70 DSSTAQA
-77 VDNLKESASRLKT
+77 IDNLKESASRLKT
-90 TPNTANQAVSSAL
+90 TPNSANQAVSSAL
-103 SSAVAMWQVI
+103 SSAVGMWQVI

-121 LPTDKY
+121 LSTSEYDK
-127 NEINT
+127 INA
-132 ISQSLQNTLEN
+132 ISQLLQNTLEN
-143 KNTAN
+143 KNN
-148 NNITIENDY
+148 NLTIANDY
-157 EQLLTQAS
+157 EHLLTQAS
-165 TIISTL
+165 AIINTL

-185 WGINASGNACN
+185 WGINASGNACT
-196 IFGSTFSAI
+196 IFGNTFSAI
-205 NSMINSAKKAAEQAR
+205 TSMIDSAKKAAEQAR
-220 RTAPE
+220 RTSPE
-225 GPNQQSAFN
+225 SLNQ
-234 SMINSAKK
+234 
-242 AAEQARRTA
+242 
-251 PEGPNQQSAFTDADF
+251 PSAFTNADF
-266 TKNLNQVSSVINDT
+266 NKNLNQVSSVINDT
-280 ISYLKGDNLATIYN
+280 ISYLKGDNLETIYN
-294 TLQKTPDSKG
+294 TLQKTPGSKG

-317 LNETKYSE
+317 LNQTQYSE

-430 ALAGTTWLNNQSAN
+430 ALAGTTWLNSQFMN
-444 LKITNS
+444 LKTTTSIYN
-450 AYSAKINNTNFQFL
+450 AKINNTNFQFL

-494 MGAKLAFRRLY
+494 MGAKLAYRRLY

>member
-1 MKKTILLSLMAS
+1 MKKTILLSLMVS
-13 SLLAEDDGVFM
+13 SLLAENDGVFM

-32 AAQMVKNTGEIQ
+32 AVQQVKNTGEIQ

-56 LTRYNELKQTASST
+56 LTRYNELKQTASNT

-77 VDNLKESASRLKT
+77 IDNLKESAKRLKT

-103 SSAVAMWQVI
+103 SSAVGMWQVV

-121 LPTDKY
+121 LSTGEYDK
-127 NEINT
+127 INA
-132 ISQSLQNTLEN
+132 ISQLLQNTLEN

-148 NNITIENDY
+148 NNTTIDNDASK
-157 EQLLTQAS
+157 LLDDAK

-196 IFGSTFSAI
+196 IFGNTFSAI
-205 NSMINSAKKAAEQAR
+205 NSMIDSAKKAAEQFR
-220 RTAPE
+220 RTDPSQS
-225 GPNQQSAFN
+225 NQNHQNASPIIDDN
-234 SMINSAKK
+234 
-242 AAEQARRTA
+242 
-251 PEGPNQQSAFTDADF
+251 FTQ
-266 TKNLNQVSSVINDT
+266 NLNQVSSVIEKT

-294 TLQKTPDSKG
+294 TIQKTPGSKG
-304 FHSLVSRSSYSYS
+304 FQSLVSRSSYSYS
-317 LNETKYSE
+317 LNETQYSE

-331 EFGHNPFR
+331 EFGLNPFR

-410 FINGGSDKNRKVSF
+410 FINGGSDKNRKISF

-430 ALAGTTWLNNQSAN
+430 ALAGTTWLNSQSAN

>member
-1 MKKTILLSLMAS
+1 MKKTILLSLMVS

-32 AAQMVKNTGEIQ
+32 AVQQVKNTGEIQ

-56 LTRYNELKQTASST
+56 LTRYNELKQTASNT
-70 NSSTAQA
+70 NSSTTQA
-77 VDNLKESASRLKT
+77 INNLKESASRLKT

-113 ASNLANNS
+113 TSNLANNS
-121 LPTDKY
+121 LPTSEYDK
-127 NEINT
+127 INA
-132 ISQSLQNTLEN
+132 ISQLLQNTLEN

-148 NNITIENDY
+148 NNTTIENDY
-157 EQLLTQAS
+157 EHLLTQAS

-171 QSQCPGIDGGNGKP
+171 QNQCPGIDGGNGKP
-185 WGINASGNACN
+185 WGINASGNACA
-196 IFGSTFSAI
+196 IFGNTFNAI
-205 NSMINSAKKAAEQAR
+205 TSMIDSAKKAAAESR
-220 RTAPE
+220 RTNDPSQGA
-225 GPNQQSAFN
+225 NQQSVFN
-234 SMINSAKK
+234 N
-242 AAEQARRTA
+242 
-251 PEGPNQQSAFTDADF
+251 ADF
-266 TKNLNQVSSVINDT
+266 TKNLNQISSVINDT
-280 ISYLKGDNLATIYN
+280 IFYLKGENLATIYN
-294 TLQKTPDSKG
+294 TLQKTPGSKG
-304 FHSLVSRSSYSYS
+304 FQSLVSRSSYSYS
-317 LNETKYSE
+317 LNETQYSE

-375 YYAFFDYNHAYIKSN
+375 YYAFFDYNYAYIKSN

-430 ALAGTTWLNNQSAN
+430 ALAGTTWLNSQFVN
-444 LKITNS
+444 LKTTTSIYN
-450 AYSAKINNTNFQFL
+450 AKINNTNFQFL

>member
-13 SLLAEDDGVFM
+13 SLLAENDGVFM

-56 LTRYNELKQTASST
+56 LTRYNELKQTASNT
-70 NSSTAQA
+70 DSSTAQA
-77 VDNLKESASRLKT
+77 IDNLKESANRLKT
-90 TPNTANQAVSSAL
+90 TPNSANQAVSSAL

-121 LPTDKY
+121 LSTSEYDK
-127 NEINT
+127 INA

-143 KNTAN
+143 KNN
-148 NNITIENDY
+148 DLTIGNDY
-157 EQLLTQAS
+157 DQLLTQAK

-171 QSQCPGIDGGNGKP
+171 QSQCPSVDGGNGKP

-196 IFGSTFSAI
+196 IFGDTFSAI
-205 NSMINSAKKAAEQAR
+205 NSMIDSAKKAAEESR
-220 RTAPE
+220 RTSPE
-225 GPNQQSAFN
+225 NPSQPN
-234 SMINSAKK
+234 
-242 AAEQARRTA
+242 T
-251 PEGPNQQSAFTDADF
+251 FTNADF
-266 TKNLNQVSSVINDT
+266 NKNLNQVSSVINDT
-280 ISYLKGDNLATIYN
+280 ISYLKGDNLETIYN
-294 TLQKTPDSKG
+294 TLQKTPGSKG
-304 FHSLVSRSSYSYS
+304 FQSLVSRSSYSYS
-317 LNETKYSE
+317 LNETQYSQ

-339 SVGLINSQSNNGAM
+339 SVGLINSQSNNGVM

-410 FINGGSDKNRKVSF
+410 LINGGSNQNRKISF

-430 ALAGTTWLNNQSAN
+430 ALAGTTWLNSQFVN
-444 LKITNS
+444 LKTTTSIYN
-450 AYSAKINNTNFQFL
+450 AKINNTNFQFL

>member
-13 SLLAEDDGVFM
+13 FLLAEDDGVFM

-32 AAQMVKNTGEIQ
+32 AVQQVKNTGEIQ

-56 LTRYNELKQTASST
+56 LTRYNELKQTASNT
-70 NSSTAQA
+70 DSSTAQA
-77 VDNLKESASRLKT
+77 INNLKESAKRLKT

-103 SSAVAMWQVI
+103 SSAVGMWQVI
-113 ASNLANNS
+113 ASNLANGTLS
-121 LPTDKY
+121 TSEYEKLKAT
-127 NEINT
+127 
-132 ISQSLQNTLEN
+132 SQLLQNTLEN

-148 NNITIENDY
+148 NNTTIDNDASK
-157 EQLLTQAS
+157 LLDDAK

-185 WGINASGNACN
+185 WGINANGNACN
-196 IFGSTFSAI
+196 IFGNTFNAI
-205 NSMINSAKKAAEQAR
+205 NSMIDSAKKAAEQFR
-220 RTAPE
+220 RTDPSQS
-225 GPNQQSAFN
+225 NQNHQNASPIIDDN
-234 SMINSAKK
+234 
-242 AAEQARRTA
+242 
-251 PEGPNQQSAFTDADF
+251 FTQ
-266 TKNLNQVSSVINDT
+266 NLNQVSSVIEKT

-304 FHSLVSRSSYSYS
+304 FQSLVSRSSYSYS
-317 LNETKYSE
+317 LNQTQYSQ

-358 QLGYKQFFGKN
+358 QLGYKQFFGQN

-410 FINGGSDKNRKVSF
+410 FINGGSDKNRKISF

-450 AYSAKINNTNFQFL
+450 TYSAKINNTNFQFL

-494 MGAKLAFRRLY
+494 MGAKLAYRRLY